1 MLDYKRLSE
10 LWIKVAEENDM
21 LGEVC
26 ILKDYDPEIGKVPEH
41 FVPGLPWFFML
52 HFLKAVAAEGIDFPS
67 VAAGVQGDAA
77 RDVLAER
84 ARQIEGEGWTTE
96 HDSQHGNGDMALAA
110 ACYALHS
117 AGLYQVTSMAKPP
130 EHWPWSYADWKP
142 RDGRRDLVRS
152 AALVIAEIERLD
164 RAARAQSTKGA

>member
-1 MLDYKRLSE
+1 MFDYKRLSE

-77 RDVLAER
+77 RDEF
-84 ARQIEGEGWTTE
+84 
-96 HDSQHGNGDMALAA
+96 NGDNAALCRSIEALLALDAA
-110 ACYALHS
+110 KALVPHGVGGHARS
-117 AGLYQVTSMAKPP
+117 L
-130 EHWPWSYADWKP
+130 
-142 RDGRRDLVRS
+142 LS
-152 AALVIAEIERLD
+152 AAMARLSGV
-164 RAARAQSTKGA
+164 AK